1 MTFSQ
6 RQIVEAAV
14 AGRGGRVLVDGV
26 DLRDVEVLVR
36 EGVLAPA
43 GLIMAGWHVY
53 AVTDFGRSLLQGPL
67 FRRSQS
73 EAVLA

>member
-1 MTFSQ
+1 MTSSQ

-14 AGRGGRVLVDGV
+14 VGQGGRVMVDGV
-26 DLRDVEVLVR
+26 DLKDVEVLVSA
-36 EGVLAPA
+36 GVLAPA

-53 AVTDFGRSLLQGPL
+53 AVTELGRSLVRGPL
-67 FRRSQS
+67 FRRSVL